1 MKAKEIIGVLI
12 FAVLMV
18 GILLVGA
25 NRIEKIENGEMTLVS
40 QSYMDR

>member
-1 MKAKEIIGVLI
+1 MKRKELIGVVV

-18 GILLVGA
+18 AILLIGA

-40 QSYMDR
+40 QSQMDR